1 METVLQQ
8 MVETD
13 KQAAEQV
20 RQAMAEAEQIRQD
33 GKRRT
38 VERQTA
44 LEAETEAMARA
55 MLQERLAAA
64 AREKEQ
70 AIAEYSASLD
80 KLQATFAEEALRQV
94 PALVSTLLNPRAR

>member
-20 RQAMAEAEQIRQD
+20 RLATAEAERIRQE
-33 GKRRT
+33 GKRQT
-38 VERQTA
+38 AERQAA
-44 LEAETEAMARA
+44 LEAETETLARA
-55 MLQERLAAA
+55 LLQERLAAA
-64 AREKEQ
+64 VREKEQ